1 MRTIKQ
7 QLRERKLYKGLNLTL
22 LIFFLFVLL
31 QAGCKP
37 KKSMRDKKKTAPAM
51 RYIKTIQSTDR
62 TIDFTYDE
70 QQRILSATE
79 KRQTGNADV
88 YTYIYKEN
96 SIQINWNGKQKAM
109 ITSEPG
115 APVNVEVQE
124 GNMKVKETYGIDGN
138 WRILQSSTGVV
149 RDICDFTWKDGN
161 LDKVKG
167 GYSECTYQYGE
178 KENKPVNIDIVNC
191 LTNIYTP
198 YPWYYCAFA
207 WGQSKQLPVSISNYT
222 GEAKYNYEF
231 DDDGYIVKVKE
242 KMAIEM
248 EYGTDVSESEYIIV
262 YCD

>member
-1 MRTIKQ
+1 MRTINQ
-7 QLRERKLYKGLNLTL
+7 QLRERKLYKGLNFTL
-22 LIFFLFVLL
+22 LILFLFVLL

-37 KKSMRDKKKTAPAM
+37 KKNTGDKQETAIPVM
-51 RYIKTIQSTDR
+51 RYIKAVQSPDL

-138 WRILQSSTGVV
+138 WRILQSSTGIV

-178 KENKPVNIDIVNC
+178 KGNKPVNIDIVNC
-191 LTNIYTP
+191 LTNIAPLHGGSRSNCLSQY
-198 YPWYYCAFA
+198 
-207 WGQSKQLPVSISNYT
+207 LIIPVRRN
-222 GEAKYNYEF
+222 
-231 DDDGYIVKVKE
+231 
-242 KMAIEM
+242 
-248 EYGTDVSESEYIIV
+248 IIMSLMTM
-262 YCD
+262 DIL